1 MKHKCIRKSVVLVIL
16 AFLGLGIGAA
26 SSFAQGPPVPV
37 ADTFTIEGICDFPIL
52 VQTSGKEG
60 SIELP
65 NGNLIG
71 TAPGEY
77 WTLTNLDD
85 PSKSETVNLTGAFHY
100 TFHENGDV
108 TLVGTGRNLFGFVED
123 HSLVIAMGTFSFTV
137 DQDGNLIQPLTG
149 QGRVIDVCSQLG

>member
-1 MKHKCIRKSVVLVIL
+1 MCRRSAHDHCFDASGLQPL
-16 AFLGLGIGAA
+16 LQPLGL
-26 SSFAQGPPVPV
+26 
-37 ADTFTIEGICDFPIL
+37 IL
-52 VQTSGKEG
+52 VQTTGKEG

-65 NGNLIG
+65 NGNLIA

-123 HSLVIAMGTFSFTV
+123 HSLVIAMGFV
-137 DQDGNLIQPLTG
+137 GVLMQQMVQRKEKDQ
-149 QGRVIDVCSQLG
+149 